1 MHIHMLYI
9 NLTKV
14 QSKFYDIL
22 GRPKGGINT
31 YRGKEECFHWALGDK
46 MMP

>member
-1 MHIHMLYI
+1 MLYI
-9 NLTKV
+9 NLAKV

-31 YRGKEECFHWALGDK
+31 YRGKEGCFHWTLGDK